1 MGKRVLTITINR
13 VFLPKHF
20 QITLN
25 PNPTIISWWW
35 KEIKQ
40 TNKVPIYTRPEF
52 VRMYAERFLSKEK
65 KKPTLA
71 MPKGTS
77 QPTLF

>member
-1 MGKRVLTITINR
+1 MPKRELIIKINKAL
-13 VFLPKHF
+13 LPKHF
-20 QITLN
+20 QVTIN
-25 PNPTIISWWW
+25 PNPRITTWWW
-35 KEIKQ
+35 IELKQ

-52 VRMYAERFLSKEK
+52 IRMYAERLLSKEK

-71 MPKGTS
+71 MPKGTN